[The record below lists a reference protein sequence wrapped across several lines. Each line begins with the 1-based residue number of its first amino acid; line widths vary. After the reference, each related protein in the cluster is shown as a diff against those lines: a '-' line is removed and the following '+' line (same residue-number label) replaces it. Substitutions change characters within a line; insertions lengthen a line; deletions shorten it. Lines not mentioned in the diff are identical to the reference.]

1 MTAHICLL
9 LPLGAHTAM
18 AKKDPAES
26 PFTEVENPDQGS
38 NKSTDI
44 FTTDKHKSVLITLQP
59 KDRQMKGQS
68 LKAAFKKQDWGLP
81 WWSSG

>member
-68 LKAAFKKQDWGLP
+68 LKAAFKKQDSGLP